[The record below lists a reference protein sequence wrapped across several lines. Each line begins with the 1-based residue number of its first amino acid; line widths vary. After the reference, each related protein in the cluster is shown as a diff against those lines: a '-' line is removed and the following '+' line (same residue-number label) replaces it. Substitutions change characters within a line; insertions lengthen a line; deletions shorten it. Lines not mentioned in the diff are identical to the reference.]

1 MVNTGQQNTLA
12 KIKNTIKRLEI
23 IRDNPKITP
32 NLQLKAQMYSESLTK
47 NPGNINNTPKSRN
60 DYITN
65 AKQILNLFNK
75 NIKKEEFNQVR
86 NYKGYKI
93 NPQTLLENAKAKASL
108 TQTTPI
114 KPSIYTP
121 NIKKQQQVTSYTPPP
136 KTRFKL

>member
-1 MVNTGQQNTLA
+1 MINTHQHYNLGI
-12 KIKNTIKRLEI
+12 IKNTIKHLENAQE
-23 IRDNPKITP
+23 NPKLTI
-32 NLQLKAQMYSESLTK
+32 NQQVKAQMYSESLTK

-121 NIKKQQQVTSYTPPP
+121 KKQQQVTSYTPPP
-136 KTRFKL
+136 SH